1 MSKIIKYVII
11 ASIVLFFGSALICG
25 IMDAGESKATATPI
39 ATAAPIATVTPTPNN
54 YYDIVSKVLKD
65 KLTNVIYNSDTN
77 LLLVEFKEKE
87 NLTGKL
93 TVHAMYKDMADTMH
107 KLSGVNVDF
116 IVKYDING
124 EENKVMS
131 ASFGEDTIKIVNSDS
146 FIFTDIPIIAD
157 DYWEALI
164 ITNTLKK

>member
-25 IMDAGESKATATPI
+25 IMDADENKAA
-39 ATAAPIATVTPTPNN
+39 AAPIATATTTPTPNN

-87 NLTGKL
+87 NLNGKL
-93 TVHAMYKDMADTMH
+93 TVHAMYKDMVDTMH

-131 ASFGEDTIKIVNSDS
+131 ASFCEDTIKIINSDS
-146 FIFTDIPIIAD
+146 CFIFTDIPIVAD